1 MPYSICPFYF
11 RKLFAVFIKII
22 IVFSLL
28 SRCFDAEGENVYLPY
43 ELKGGRFSALAKEEN
58 ISGVHTI
65 ANLAKKRLPLMVR
78 LAHGAPPLFGNS
90 GGGGGAKSA
99 AQQQQQFVPEL
110 RLLARSDEV
119 SLQLI
124 IIDRPTKQS
133 LPLTVLP

>member
-1 MPYSICPFYF
+1 M
-11 RKLFAVFIKII
+11 
-22 IVFSLL
+22 
-28 SRCFDAEGENVYLPY
+28 YLPY

-124 IIDRPTKQS
+124 IIDRQTKQS
-133 LPLTVLP
+133 LPLTTVI